1 MDEDQSRAIRLIDVA
16 SSLLFLLDDTWL
28 PLGVVKL
35 GLLNLNVRRLGL
47 LYLLLVDAD
56 CIGRPDEV
64 HDVFLLLE
72 HDRIVLSRFN
82 FNRKLLQGVT
92 VLFISSLQP
101 VAFLVENS
109 EHRNKVTWGR
119 FR

>member
-16 SSLLFLLDDTWL
+16 SSVLFLLDDTWL

-56 CIGRPDEV
+56 
-64 HDVFLLLE
+64 
-72 HDRIVLSRFN
+72 
-82 FNRKLLQGVT
+82 
-92 VLFISSLQP
+92 
-101 VAFLVENS
+101 
-109 EHRNKVTWGR
+109 
-119 FR
+119 